1 MSNIPTKIETYRSL
15 KEAENQVK
23 DFVTVLTK
31 KLEDGYISA
40 MYSPVVLGLEFLS
53 EVASKWCYPL
63 AISVISDNRFKY
75 ILDEYEEIEFSSG
88 ISVPGSNKFLKLKEV
103 SIEQNIDF
111 SFLIKKSETLTLRL
125 IKDLEQYHTANKNVS
140 WAYYNLVRE
149 VINHL
154 LNNTS
159 LIKYDMFDDYTRYEM
174 VFICQK
180 SNKAVTVEFDL
191 GVAIK
196 DFKHAVAFLT
206 EGRNNER

>member
-1 MSNIPTKIETYRSL
+1 MSNIPTKIETYRGL
-15 KEAENQVK
+15 KEAKNQVK

-53 EVASKWCYPL
+53 EVAPNWCYPL
-63 AISVISDNRFKY
+63 AISVICENRSKY
-75 ILDEYEEIEFSSG
+75 ILNEYEQIEFSSV
-88 ISVPGSNKFLKLKEV
+88 ISVPERNEFLKLKEV

-111 SFLIKKSETLTLRL
+111 SLLIKKSETLTLRL
-125 IKDLEQYHTANKNVS
+125 IKDLERYQTANKKVS

-149 VINHL
+149 VISHL

-159 LIKYDMFDDYTRYEM
+159 LIKYDMFDDYTKYEM

-180 SNKAVTVEFDL
+180 SNKEVTMEFDL

-196 DFKHAVAFLT
+196 DFKRAVALFT
-206 EGRNNER
+206 DSKY